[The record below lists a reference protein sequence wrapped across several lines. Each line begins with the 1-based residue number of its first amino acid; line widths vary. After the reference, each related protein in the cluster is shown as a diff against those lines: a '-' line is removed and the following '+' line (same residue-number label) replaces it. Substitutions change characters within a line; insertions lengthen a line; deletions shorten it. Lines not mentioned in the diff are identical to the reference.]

1 MLLVLIIFIVLLLG
15 SLFVFRL
22 MLTHLKPSGYPD
34 SGNIS
39 VSDKSKPVLVCFGDS
54 NTHGNVS
61 YNWVNKVRKESPGV
75 NVFNAGVNSDL
86 TFSLLRRVDDV
97 VLADPDYIAILI
109 GTNDVNAAAYEVSE
123 KRYRSM
129 NRLMKDE
136 KTGTDGFEA
145 NLKTIIQIL
154 KSRTKAKIALLS
166 LPLMG
171 EDLANKTN
179 TLADEYSA
187 VIMKI
192 ATFENLSYIPVREE
206 QKAYLLRNPTKS
218 RYVFEKYPLLLARS
232 VVLHYFFGRSWNKI
246 SQDIGNVLSPDF
258 MHQND
263 TAGKMIADQV
273 IQWIND

>member
-15 SLFVFRL
+15 SLFAFRL

-34 SGNIS
+34 PRNIS
-39 VSDKSKPVLVCFGDS
+39 VSDKNKPVLVCFGDS

-61 YNWVNKVRKESPGV
+61 YNWVNQVRREFPEM

-86 TFSLLRRVDDV
+86 TFSLLRRLDDV
-97 VLADPDYIAILI
+97 VLADPDYITILI
-109 GTNDVNAAAYEVSE
+109 GTNDVNAVAYEVSE

-129 NRLMKDE
+129 NRLLKDE
-136 KTGTDGFEA
+136 NTGPEGFEE

-154 KSRTKAKIALLS
+154 KSRTKARIALLS

-171 EDLANKTN
+171 EDLTNKTN

-187 VIMKI
+187 VILKI

-206 QKAYLLRNPTKS
+206 QKAYLQENPPRSK
-218 RYVFEKYPLLLARS
+218 YAFEKYPFLLTRS
-232 VVLHYFFGRSWNKI
+232 VVLHYFFGQSWNKI
-246 SQDIGNVLSPDF
+246 SDGIGNVLSPDF

-263 TAGKMIADQV
+263 TAGKKIADQV
-273 IQWIND
+273 IKWIND

>member
-1 MLLVLIIFIVLLLG
+1 MLLFFVAFIVLMFIA
-15 SLFVFRL
+15 LFVFKL
-22 MLTHLKPSGYPD
+22 MLTHLKPSTYPD

-39 VSDKSKPVLVCFGDS
+39 SSDKNKPVMVCFGDS

-61 YNWVNKVRKESPGV
+61 YNWVNQVRKETGGM

-97 VLADPDYIAILI
+97 VSADPDYLTILI

-123 KRYRSM
+123 KRYRSLG
-129 NRLMKDE
+129 RLKNDE
-136 KTGTDGFEA
+136 KPGIGGFEE
-145 NLKTIIQIL
+145 NLKQVVRQI
-154 KSRTKAKIALLS
+154 KARTKAKIALLS

-171 EDLANKTN
+171 EDLTNKTN

-192 ATFENLSYIPVREE
+192 ANFEGTAYLPVREE
-206 QKAYLLRNPTKS
+206 QKAFLQQNPTRSK
-218 RYVFEKYPLLLARS
+218 YAFGKYPFLLTRS
-232 VVLHYFFGRSWNKI
+232 VALHYFFGQSWNKV
-246 SQDIGNVLSPDF
+246 SEGVGNVLSPDF

-263 TAGKMIADQV
+263 TAGEMIAKQV
-273 IQWIND
+273 IKWIND